1 MLTPRMHCT
10 GDVNS
15 SDSIFRFR
23 THASVIQNRQRCSP
37 NGPRISIRGCTGFHT
52 AMPPSESRWS
62 SHSCSSLGPSIC
74 AEATANIVVGFC
86 ISASA
91 SETPLEVQN
100 QASVVVVMVN
110 I

>member
-1 MLTPRMHCT
+1 MYCT

-23 THASVIQNRQRCSP
+23 THASIIQNRQRCSS
-37 NGPRISIRGCTGFHT
+37 NGPRISIRGCKRFHS

-74 AEATANIVVGFC
+74 AEATANIFC
-86 ISASA
+86 ISASS

-110 I
+110 K